1 MIGVVADPSD
11 RAVIR
16 EFFEL
21 FKTPWEFYESGRR
34 YEVLLCAGT
43 PEYVPETANVTL
55 LYSSDVLYC
64 DAANQLEV
72 SGQREATT
80 LALGESKLPIYG
92 KCVLFQASSGNL
104 FRLNEEASGQPV
116 LTSYS
121 SQNGKVVRI
130 GYDLFHEIRH
140 LLTLGQPV
148 EFSGI
153 PTLELHIE
161 LLRKL
166 IISTG
171 VTLAE
176 IPAIPEGY
184 KFIVCL
190 THDVD
195 HPSIRKH
202 SWDRTAA
209 GFLYRA
215 TVGSLWNF
223 FGHSISLRELLANLA
238 AATRLPLVYLGLAKD
253 FWRDFVHRYQE
264 LEKGCCS
271 TYFVIPFQG
280 RRGREGAGLAPAY
293 RAAQYGADDIADLI
307 AEMTAA
313 GDEVGLHGID
323 SWIDSSSGKEE
334 LQKIQE
340 LTGAA
345 RIGSRM
351 HWLFFNK
358 RSPALLEQA
367 GIFYDSTC
375 GYRETVG
382 FRAGTTQA
390 YKPLEAER
398 LLELPLHVMDTALFY
413 PAYLGLSSQ
422 KATSLLKTMADI
434 AERFGGC
441 LTVNWHDRSLFPE
454 RQWGKCYSRLLND
467 LKARGAWFATTGQAV
482 DWFRKRRSVVMG
494 PIIPSPDF
502 PSNDGI
508 NGPENYPLPGVQMRT
523 HVRQIEPDRLES
535 RSFVDVPLSPESFG
549 RVPCTTL
556 N

>member
-34 YEVLLCAGT
+34 YDVLLCAGT
-43 PEYVPETANVTL
+43 PEYLPEAANVTL

-64 DAANQLEV
+64 DVANQLEV
-72 SGQREATT
+72 SGRREATT
-80 LALGESKLPIYG
+80 LALGESNLPIYG
-92 KCVLFQASSGNL
+92 KCLLFQASSSNL
-104 FRLNEEASGQPV
+104 FRLNEEASGQAA
-116 LTSYS
+116 LTFYS
-121 SQNGKVVRI
+121 SQNGRVVRI

-140 LLTLGQPV
+140 LLTFGQPV

-153 PTLELHIE
+153 PTLELHIQLVRE
-161 LLRKL
+161 L

-209 GFLYRA
+209 GFFYRA

-223 FGHSISLRELLANLA
+223 LRHSISLRELLANLA

-307 AEMTAA
+307 AEMTAG

-334 LQKIQE
+334 LHKIQE

-351 HWLFFNK
+351 HWLFFNEK
-358 RSPALLEQA
+358 SPALLEQA

-413 PAYLGLSSQ
+413 PAYLGLTSTE
-422 KATSLLKTMADI
+422 ATRVLERLANFVD
-434 AERFGGC
+434 RFGGC
-441 LTVNWHDRSLFPE
+441 LTINWHDRSLAPE
-454 RQWGKCYSRLLND
+454 RLWHACYRQLLND
-467 LKARGAWFATTGQAV
+467 LKARGVWFATATEIVA
-482 DWFRKRRSVVMG
+482 WFRKRRSVVFEG
-494 PIIPSPDF
+494 AATKRGSSATDGLSDDNDQLPELRLRIHNSPLLQ
-502 PSNDGI
+502 G
-508 NGPENYPLPGVQMRT
+508 
-523 HVRQIEPDRLES
+523 
-535 RSFVDVPLSPESFG
+535 RSGQHGFVDVCFSQDAILQMASG
-549 RVPCTTL
+549 
-556 N
+556 NGQ